1 MAFKKILPNIFQYLN
16 LLIFKRKFDICKY
29 FSKKM
34 HFFCIFFHFSSKI
47 GIFEHVELI
56 KK

>member
-1 MAFKKILPNIFQYLN
+1 MKILFVFDAKVQ
-16 LLIFKRKFDICKY
+16 LLFDICKY

-34 HFFCIFFHFSSKI
+34 HFFCIFFHFLSKI